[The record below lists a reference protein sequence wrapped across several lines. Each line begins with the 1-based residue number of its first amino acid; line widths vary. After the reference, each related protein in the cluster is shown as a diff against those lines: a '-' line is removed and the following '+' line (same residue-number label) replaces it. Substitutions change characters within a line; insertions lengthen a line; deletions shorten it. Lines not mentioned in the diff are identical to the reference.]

1 MHYGLKNKCDPG
13 GMVEQGANITPK
25 LKIPNRWDA
34 AIDKF
39 SRSKVLTEY
48 LGERFCHYY
57 AINRRGEE
65 RQFHNTISPTD
76 FDWYLRA
83 V

>member
-1 MHYGLKNKCDPG
+1 MRADLLVDLPEAAGRRFDFEKDNRVHEAL
-13 GMVEQGANITPK
+13 GAA
-25 LKIPNRWDA
+25 LLQ
-34 AIDKF
+34 
-39 SRSKVLTEY
+39 RSL
-48 LGERFCHYY
+48 R
-57 AINRRGEE
+57 RRGEE

>member
-1 MHYGLKNKCDPG
+1 
-13 GMVEQGANITPK
+13 MVEQGAHITPK

-39 SRSKVLTEY
+39 ARSKILPRY
-48 LGERFCHYY
+48 LGEDYCRYF
-57 AINRRGEE
+57 AMNRREE
-65 RQFHNTISPTD
+65 SRLFHNKISALD
-76 FDWYLRA
+76 FDWYLRS